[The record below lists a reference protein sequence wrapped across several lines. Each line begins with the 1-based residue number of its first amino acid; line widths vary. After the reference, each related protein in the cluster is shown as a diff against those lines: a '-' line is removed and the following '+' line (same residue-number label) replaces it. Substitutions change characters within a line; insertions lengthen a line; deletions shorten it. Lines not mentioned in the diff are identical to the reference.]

1 MKTKNPFEYGSG
13 LRTETLVDREK
24 EVAEVINTITE
35 GGKLFLMGPRRYGK
49 TSILKA
55 AQAKATEQKAVV
67 LRFNAEAY
75 ATLEELISAVL
86 SEATNK
92 LNTNLTKTREKVKGF
107 FGSLKPELTF
117 DLGSQTVSAKI
128 GAETDPGDESKQIPL
143 LVEAFNGLENMAIK
157 ARQPV
162 GLMID
167 EFQKVIELGGDT
179 AEAQLRAAIQ
189 EHQSVG
195 YVFAG
200 SKTRMLAEMTSHPSR
215 PFYHLGERLYL
226 KEVPRADFKQFIA
239 ESLERSGFKVADEA
253 VELILDLAEEVPY
266 NVQQLAHY
274 CWDTLAETGK
284 KSLTPETVRTSLAEL
299 LTREDALYTMIWNQL
314 TSVQQRV
321 LTAAL
326 KEKGVEMHSARVTRK
341 HGLSPGSV
349 ARALQSLQDREVLRT
364 EESRGQVRLRL
375 INPFFGA
382 WIEAVSHY

>member
-1 MKTKNPFEYGSG
+1 MKAKNPFEYGSG
-13 LRTETLVDREK
+13 LRAETLVDREK

-55 AQAKATEQKAVV
+55 AQAKATEQKAIV

-75 ATLEELISAVL
+75 ATLEELIAAVL
-86 SEATNK
+86 AEATNK
-92 LNTNLTKTREKVKGF
+92 LSTNLNKASEKVKGF

-117 DLGSQTVSAKI
+117 DLNSQTVSAKI

-143 LVEAFNGLENMAIK
+143 LVEAFNGLENMAAK
-157 ARQPV
+157 SRQAV

-189 EHQSVG
+189 EHQAVG

-200 SKTRMLAEMTSHPSR
+200 SKTRMMAEMTSHPSR

-226 KEVPRADFKQFIA
+226 KEVPRADFKTFLT
-239 ESLERSGFKVADEA
+239 ESFKKSGFKTEDEA
-253 VELILDLAEEVPY
+253 IELILDWAEEVPY

-274 CWDTLAETGK
+274 CWDTLVETGK
-284 KSLTPETVRTSLAEL
+284 KMLTSEVVGASLEEL

-321 LTAAL
+321 LIAVL
-326 KEKGVEMHSARVTRK
+326 KEKGVELHSARVTRK

-349 ARALQSLQDREVLRT
+349 TRALQALQEREILRT
-364 EESRGQVRLRL
+364 EESRGQIRLRL
-375 INPFFGA
+375 LNPFFGS
-382 WIEAVSHY
+382 WLETVSRF